1 MKLLE
6 SIQKRLT
13 KTVKGREKLPGS
25 LGLLE
30 LGEEKAEG
38 RPHLSLQLKKSSRG
52 EGADLLS
59 LVTGHEEM
67 E

>member
-1 MKLLE
+1 MRLLE

-13 KTVKGREKLPGS
+13 KMVKSREKQPGS

-38 RPHLSLQLKKSSRG
+38 RSHVSLQLPQ
-52 EGADLLS
+52 
-59 LVTGHEEM
+59 EEQ
-67 E
+67 

>member
-38 RPHLSLQLKKSSRG
+38 RPHLSLQLPQ
-52 EGADLLS
+52 
-59 LVTGHEEM
+59 EEQ
-67 E
+67 